1 MRRENPLFQVAKCIE
16 RNDSHKALG
25 LVGCR
30 VVVIKLP
37 EIFQRSADAVMN
49 LVLFAKIQTKKWRK
63 FDKIQTK
70 S

>member
-16 RNDSHKALG
+16 RYDSHKALG

-37 EIFQRSADAVMN
+37 EISKEVRTPSWIRCF
-49 LVLFAKIQTKKWRK
+49 FAKIQTKKWRK